1 MNESEDVNRR
11 EGAKKNDANNS
22 ETRKQPESAKIP
34 TDEKCRSLLSMCTV
48 VKTALIK
55 QANDLQ
61 RLLNEPTPIYAL
73 YDANM
78 VV

>member
-11 EGAKKNDANNS
+11 EGARKNEANNS
-22 ETRKQPESAKIP
+22 ETRKQSESAKIL
-34 TDEKCRSLLSMCTV
+34 TDEKCKSLLSMCTV

-61 RLLNEPTPIYAL
+61 RLLNEPTPINAP

>member
-1 MNESEDVNRR
+1 MNESEDVNRS
-11 EGAKKNDANNS
+11 EGAKKNDVNNS
-22 ETRKQPESAKIP
+22 ETRKQPERSKIP
-34 TDEKCRSLLSMCTV
+34 TDEKCKSLLSMCTV

-61 RLLNEPTPIYAL
+61 RLLNEPTPINAP